1 MLQRARPCHPPTA
14 SHYHR
19 IGFVCT
25 VMGKGGQI
33 SSISLTGV
41 LGVLTIRRPRWYGDE
56 NTTYHHLLNIC
67 TSVCH
72 CDSQPYISMRRH
84 VTAWTPDRVIGL
96 LFTCRATGFLLTF
109 YDLISSFLLMVVARY
124 FSTLPAPSPSFLS
137 LLSPSGTFLSRLLTV
152 LLTSGSFCMLPTCS
166 C

>member
-1 MLQRARPCHPPTA
+1 MLQRARPCRPPTA

-41 LGVLTIRRPRWYGDE
+41 LGVPTIRRPRRYGDE
-56 NTTYHHLLNIC
+56 NMTYCHLLNIC

-72 CDSQPYISMRRH
+72 CDSQPYISMRRQETNMRTSLRGSNSH
-84 VTAWTPDRVIGL
+84 LSAGLAW
-96 LFTCRATGFLLTF
+96 ATQL
-109 YDLISSFLLMVVARY
+109 SHR
-124 FSTLPAPSPSFLS
+124 STLPHIDTSLS
-137 LLSPSGTFLSRLLTV
+137 LDLVFLFVICDSPPFDPLQVCIAEELGDVIVRLV
-152 LLTSGSFCMLPTCS
+152 Q
-166 C
+166 

>member
-1 MLQRARPCHPPTA
+1 MLQRARPCRPPTA

-41 LGVLTIRRPRWYGDE
+41 LGVPTIRRPRWYGNE
-56 NTTYHHLLNIC
+56 NTNIC

-72 CDSQPYISMRRH
+72 CDSQPYISMRQQETNMRTSLRGSNSH
-84 VTAWTPDRVIGL
+84 LLAGLAW
-96 LFTCRATGFLLTF
+96 ATQLSHHSMLPHI
-109 YDLISSFLLMVVARY
+109 D
-124 FSTLPAPSPSFLS
+124 TLLS
-137 LLSPSGTFLSRLLTV
+137 LDLVFLFVICDSPPFDPLQVCIAEELRDVIVRLV
-152 LLTSGSFCMLPTCS
+152 Q
-166 C
+166 